1 MAFPRIGGAGAAN
14 LGIGPL
20 AYTSIGG
27 PTALTNAVTLQAG
40 QVWEFPSGTY
50 MVFPGAYTFLQQF
63 DPVARIWRNMPT
75 ITGLN
80 FTIDS
85 DGDNFRLANTTGC
98 VVGAL
103 ITTGGAGLT
112 NGIGLGASVTGITAI
127 SCTGG
132 AVFSPVVGGS
142 VATSGSPLMT
152 ATGSNYLFPPLAIFD
167 APPAGGI
174 QATGIVNLSGA
185 FGLSITMTNQGA
197 GYTTAPRVTIVND
210 PRDTTGTGMAF
221 TTTIATASASLTAL
235 LVTDHGNPVTTTPTI
250 SFTSSAS
257 TAPTAVPVMNYVVTG
272 YTSSTGGDNIVGSGL
287 IAMSSQ
293 MITSGTGSL
302 AVGNP
307 AYDTKITF
315 PRPAR
320 ITAFTSGTGVL
331 QGSTGGTVAPLL
343 EDQGLGI
350 QKVPRIIFSY
360 NQTATGSFSPAATA
374 TVGGVTDTSFITP
387 M

>member
-1 MAFPRIGGAGAAN
+1 MAFPRLGGPGSGN
-14 LGIGPL
+14 LQIGPL
-20 AYTSIGG
+20 SYSTIGG
-27 PTALTNAVTLQAG
+27 PRGLTNAVTLQAG
-40 QVWEFPSGTY
+40 EVWEFPSGTY
-50 MVFPGAYTFLQQF
+50 MVFPGPYTFLQSF
-63 DPVARIWRNMPT
+63 DPVSNIWRNMPT

-80 FTIDS
+80 MVIDS

-112 NGIGLGASVTGITAI
+112 NGIGLSTALTGISAI
-127 SCTGG
+127 TCTGG
-132 AVFSPVVGGS
+132 AVFSPVVGGA
-142 VATSGSPLMT
+142 VATSGSPAMT
-152 ATGSNYLFPPLAIFD
+152 ATGSAYLFPPLAIFD
-167 APPAGGI
+167 APAAGGV

-197 GYTTAPRVTIVND
+197 GYTTAPAITIVND

-221 TTTIATASASLTAL
+221 TATIATASATLTAL

-250 SFTSSAS
+250 TFTSAAS

-272 YTSSTGGDNIVGSGL
+272 YTSTSGGDNIVGSGAVL
-287 IAMSSQ
+287 MSAQ

-302 AVGNP
+302 AIGNP
-307 AYDTKITF
+307 AYDTRLTF

-320 ITAFTSGTGVL
+320 IFAFTSGTGVL
-331 QGSTGGTVAPLL
+331 AGSTGTATSPLL

-350 QKVPRIIFSY
+350 QKVPRLIAIY
-360 NQTATGSFSPAATA
+360 QATTTGGSSAGAVA
-374 TVGGVTDTSFITP
+374 TVGGVTDTSFLSR